1 MLIEKRKYTGYI
13 WMSDEPSPK
22 VLLGEEFGGEFAET
36 ANPFIIEAQLYD
48 EHSKISVSV
57 KYVDGKYIMQEY
69 TDVDVSIANEDIEL
83 KEFVAY
89 ARIAEH
95 NGNKNL
101 LFLQYWE
108 EKKDDE
114 TAPSRL
120 GMVELRP
127 GKLVF
132 VGFKK

>member
-13 WMSDEPSPK
+13 WMSDDPSPK

-48 EHSKISVSV
+48 GEKNSVSV
-57 KYVDGKYIMQEY
+57 KYVDGKYIMHEY
-69 TDVDVSIANEDIEL
+69 TDVDVSSANEDVEL
-83 KEFVAY
+83 KEYIAH
-89 ARIAEH
+89 ARIAEC

-108 EKKDDE
+108 EKQDDA
-114 TAPSRL
+114 TAPTRS